1 MKHVAVVLA
10 MGLVATTSATAEDAW
25 AGYNRGIRWD
35 PSLDAA
41 IEAAT
46 GPILAAAMRERL
58 GWDNVSVGDE
68 EVRSYYDEHPEIF
81 DLDRLLKQMQQV
93 TRSYRRK
100 KKMRDVVEFLC
111 ETEKS
116 LQIILKNHLQDAMR
130 MYFK

>member
-1 MKHVAVVLA
+1 MANTLGKARKTRAKKKKKTVRKKRAERKS
-10 MGLVATTSATAEDAW
+10 LVPVDGQCTTELRMNGSHLV
-25 AGYNRGIRWD
+25 IKL
-35 PSLDAA
+35 SH
-41 IEAAT
+41 
-46 GPILAAAMRERL
+46 
-58 GWDNVSVGDE
+58 
-68 EVRSYYDEHPEIF
+68 DEHPEIF

-130 MYFK
+130 MYFR